1 MNDERIMLTKQFPR
15 TNVANVSLPRLIIG
29 CNWVSGFSH
38 RSAAV
43 DTMIREQHKDID
55 SISQIFETFLE
66 HDINAV
72 LGLFG
77 VDKNLLP
84 AVQLAQERTG
94 KEMIILDEPVINVD
108 DTPAARM
115 EARREIEACAKRG
128 ATFCMPLHSCVE
140 ELLNRNTR
148 TMDRLPDY
156 LDMIRQ
162 AGLIPGLSAHMP
174 EVVQYTDQNEYDV
187 ETYIQMYN
195 CMGFLMQVEIE
206 SAAKVIHNAKKPVIT
221 IKSMAAGRTTPFV
234 GLNFSFN
241 TIREKDMVAIG
252 AANPLEVVEDIEIA
266 YAAIERRAPNISH
279 RNSPLETSV
288 ITGVSSQKKNDQQSK

>member
-1 MNDERIMLTKQFPR
+1 
-15 TNVANVSLPRLIIG
+15 
-29 CNWVSGFSH
+29 
-38 RSAAV
+38 
-43 DTMIREQHKDID
+43 MIREQHKDID